1 MATKSKQVRP
11 TLTRELVVDT
21 ALAIADAHGLDAVS
35 FRRIATE
42 FGVTPMALYRY
53 VESKDQLFGAL
64 VDRAFDEFEL
74 PAEGDADWRDQLRD
88 LARAFRRVLLAH
100 PAAAALYF
108 VKADTQSFSG
118 LRIVEV
124 VLGVLAAAG
133 FSSDE
138 AALIEGDLERTV
150 LGLVLFETRRAA
162 LWTSTE
168 EQEARMREMRGRL
181 LMLPPEQFP
190 RVVASADVLCG
201 STEPDAAFEFAVELL
216 IGGLEKLLE
225 REQRL
230 A

>member
-1 MATKSKQVRP
+1 VVTEAQSERT
-11 TLTRELVVDT
+11 TLSRRTVIET
-21 ALAIADAHGLDAVS
+21 ALAIGDREGLDAIS
-35 FRRIATE
+35 LRRIARDLS
-42 FGVTPMALYRY
+42 VTPMALYRY
-53 VESKDQLFGAL
+53 VDSKDQLFGAL
-64 VDRAFDEFEL
+64 VDRAFDEFQL
-74 PAEGDADWRDQLRD
+74 PTDRDADWRDQLRD

-133 FSSDE
+133 FSNDE

-150 LGLVLFETRRAA
+150 LGLVLFETRRAS

-181 LMLPPEQFP
+181 LTLPPEQFP

-201 STEPDAAFEFAVELL
+201 STDPDAAFEFAVELL

-225 REQRL
+225 RERG
-230 A
+230 